1 MSTMTTLAPWNTH
14 VEQTLVPAAALRFT
28 GDVCPQLDV
37 RSIDRGYDIAPSF
50 GSFLGAEGGV
60 AVVTDERRTGTPA
73 WSPPD
78 CR

>member
-1 MSTMTTLAPWNTH
+1 MSTMTTLAPWTIR
-14 VEQTLVPAAALRFT
+14 VEQTLVPTAALRLK
-28 GDVCPQLDV
+28 GDVCPQHDP
-37 RSIDRGYDIAPSF
+37 RGIAIAPSF

-60 AVVTDERRTGTPA
+60 AVVTDERHTGTPA